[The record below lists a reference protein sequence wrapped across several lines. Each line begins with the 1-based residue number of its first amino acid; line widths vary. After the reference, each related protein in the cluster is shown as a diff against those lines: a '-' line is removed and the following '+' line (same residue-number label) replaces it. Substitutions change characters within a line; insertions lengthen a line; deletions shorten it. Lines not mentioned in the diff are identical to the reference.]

1 MNPSAHGWTLKLS
14 HELDKARNT
23 WSDAAHLTHFQSQ
36 TGFLYGA
43 HLRSWEKL
51 QLPAL
56 TTTDEIAKVNLF
68 ISLYGVASQH
78 SVAEFRSSLGAF
90 YSDLGLGASTK
101 NIEKL
106 IDSRIYLGG
115 GLFKKSMGTSMTNVL
130 LYLDVLLFEQFVKG
144 QPIANYAAFYEHLVL
159 DTIQEAASLRK
170 TVDNKHYKI
179 AKLLEDSRAFR
190 PSALRAKAQDPIS
203 DWPANLSQYALR
215 MAAVTLWESKGYSEH
230 ALDALYSKGM
240 SFKLSEEAIQHLLNE
255 VDLFYTSHY
264 TDIPYLK
271 HDNLVYNYYEG
282 LTKTA
287 GRLIY
292 RNRDRI
298 KRELRQNKELIKLI
312 KKSTHTELSV
322 KEKEQMKAYLLDS
335 FKSIPS
341 IALFLLPGGSV
352 LLPVIASLLP
362 KLLPSSFD
370 DNRID

>member
-78 SVAEFRSSLGAF
+78 SVAEFQSELGTF
-90 YSDLGLGASTK
+90 YSDLGLGASRK

-144 QPIANYAAFYEHLVL
+144 QPIAHYAPFYEHIVL
-159 DTIQEAASLRK
+159 DTIHEAASLHK
-170 TVDNKHYKI
+170 TVDKKHFKI

-190 PSALRAKAQDPIS
+190 SSSGRAKSPSPIS

-215 MAAVTLWESKGYSEH
+215 MAAVTLWEREGYSER
-230 ALDALYSKGM
+230 ALDLLYTKGAD
-240 SFKLSEEAIQHLLNE
+240 FKLSEEIIHQLLNE

-264 TDIPYLK
+264 TEIPYLK
-271 HDNLVYNYYEG
+271 HYNLVYNYYEG
-282 LTKTA
+282 ITKTA

-298 KRELRQNKELIKLI
+298 KRELRQNKELIRLI
-312 KKSTHTELSV
+312 SKSTQTELTA

-370 DNRID
+370 ENRID

>member
-68 ISLYGVASQH
+68 ISLYGVAYQH
-78 SVAEFRSSLGAF
+78 SVAEFRSALGAF

-106 IDSRIYLGG
+106 IDSRIYMGG
-115 GLFKKSMGTSMTNVL
+115 GLFKRSMGTSMTNVL

-144 QPIANYAAFYEHLVL
+144 QPIANYAPFYEHLVL
-159 DTIQEAASLRK
+159 DTIQEAASLHK
-170 TVDNKHYKI
+170 TVDKKHYKI

-190 PSALRAKAQDPIS
+190 SSSLRGMPHDPIS
-203 DWPANLSQYALR
+203 EWPTNLSQYALR

-230 ALDALYSKGM
+230 ALDVLYAKGM
-240 SFKLSEEAIQHLLNE
+240 SFKLSEKAIQQLLNE

-264 TDIPYLK
+264 AAIPYLK

-298 KRELRQNKELIKLI
+298 KRELRQNKDLIKLI
-312 KKSTHTELSV
+312 KKSTHTELSL